1 MGVAIIF
8 LLGIANF
15 AMHSAVLASGHD
27 MVRVMAAK
35 GSPFGPRV
43 TMAMEF
49 SLLLVAMLLTANDQP
64 IWGWAYGLYSCANG
78 LAAWLIL
85 TRRI

>member
-15 AMHSAVLASGHD
+15 AMHRAVLESGHE
-27 MVRVMAAK
+27 MVRIMSAE
-35 GSPFGPRV
+35 GSLFSPRI
-43 TMAMEF
+43 TLGLEF
-49 SLLLVAMLLTANDQP
+49 ALLLVAMLLVGNGFA

-78 LAAWLIL
+78 LTAWLIL